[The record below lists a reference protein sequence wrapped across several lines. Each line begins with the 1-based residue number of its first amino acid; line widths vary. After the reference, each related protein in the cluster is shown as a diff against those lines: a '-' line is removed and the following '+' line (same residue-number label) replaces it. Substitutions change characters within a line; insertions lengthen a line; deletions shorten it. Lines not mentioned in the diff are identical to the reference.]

1 MSTTAK
7 DQVARLLALVPM
19 IGREGALH
27 VEEAAAALGVSPA
40 QVVQDLRV
48 LIFCGWPGY
57 LPHQLIDV
65 DLDAFD
71 EGGDGRIRISN
82 AEYLDAPLRLSRA
95 EASAVVV
102 ALRTLREGADEAT
115 RPSVDSA
122 LKKLEEAVEEGSVA
136 SVDVPEHERAA
147 SRVRGDLT
155 AALESGRQVRLAYYV
170 PARDERT
177 ERVVD
182 PLGLVTHQGV
192 SYLDAWCHRVDARRS
207 FRLDR
212 VESAEV
218 LETAAAAHDDVE
230 PLDLSEGIFRPG
242 SDMPMAT
249 LRLTR
254 EARWVAEYYPVEAAR
269 ALPEGAL
276 EVDLRV
282 ADERWLLRLLLRL
295 APYAEVV
302 RPREFSESL
311 HAAAA
316 AALSLYR

>member
-7 DQVARLLALVPM
+7 DQVARLLALVPL

-27 VEEAAAALGVSPA
+27 VEDAAGALGVSPA

-71 EGGDGRIRISN
+71 EDGDGRIRISN

-95 EASAVVV
+95 EASAVIV
-102 ALRTLREGADEAT
+102 ALRTLREGADDQT
-115 RPSVDSA
+115 RGSVDSA
-122 LKKLEEAVEEGSVA
+122 LKKLEEAVEEGTVA

-147 SRVRGDLT
+147 SRVRGDLSR
-155 AALESGRQVRLAYYV
+155 ALEQGRQVRLRYYV

-177 ERVVD
+177 DRVVD

-192 SYLDAWCHRVDARRS
+192 SYLDAWCRRVDARRS

-212 VESAEV
+212 IESAEV
-218 LETAAAAHDDVE
+218 LDAAAEPHDDVE
-230 PLDLSEGIFRPG
+230 PLDLSEGIFRPAD
-242 SDMPMAT
+242 DMPLVT
-249 LRLTR
+249 LRLGR
-254 EARWVAEYYPVEAAR
+254 EALWVAEYYPVEAVR
-269 ALPEGAL
+269 ELPGGGL

-302 RPREFSESL
+302 RPREFTERLRS
-311 HAAAA
+311 AAAE
-316 AALSLYR
+316 ALALYR

>member
-1 MSTTAK
+1 MSATAK
-7 DQVARLLALVPM
+7 DQVARLLALVPL

-27 VEEAAAALGVSPA
+27 VEEAAAALGVTPA

-95 EASAVVV
+95 EASAVIV
-102 ALRTLREGADEAT
+102 ALRTLREGADDTT
-115 RPSVDSA
+115 RASVDSA
-122 LKKLEEAVEEGSVA
+122 LKKLEDAVEEGAVA
-136 SVDVPEHERAA
+136 SVDVPEQEWAA
-147 SRVRGDLT
+147 SRVRGEL
-155 AALESGRQVRLAYYV
+155 AGALERGRQVRLAYYV

-182 PLGLVTHQGV
+182 PLGLVTHQGA
-192 SYLDAWCHRVDARRS
+192 SYLDAWCHRADDRRS

-212 VESAEV
+212 IESAEV
-218 LETAAAAHDDVE
+218 LESPAESHDDVA
-230 PLDLSEGIFRPG
+230 PLDLSEGIFRPAL
-242 SDMPMAT
+242 DMPLAT
-249 LRLTR
+249 LRLRR
-254 EARWVAEYYPVEAAR
+254 EARWVAEYYPVEATR
-269 ALPEGAL
+269 ELSEGGL

-295 APYAEVV
+295 SPYAEVL
-302 RPREFSESL
+302 RPEEFTQRLHSAARE
-311 HAAAA
+311 
-316 AALSLYR
+316 ALALYR